1 MKGFEINYKGGGL
14 KVAIENGM
22 ITIDIYTIRG
32 NKNNDTIYT
41 GGIDYDKSQE
51 NVWLDF
57 LPIRPE
63 EHLQIK
69 VTDVDKVS
77 TPARTKKVQNI
88 KPATKLETFRRLE
101 EELAKQGLL

>member
-1 MKGFEINYKGGGL
+1 
-14 KVAIENGM
+14 M
-22 ITIDIYTIRG
+22 ITIDIHTIRG

-57 LPIRPE
+57 LPIRPG
-63 EHLQIK
+63 EHLQIR

-77 TPARTKKVQNI
+77 TPTRTKEAQNI
-88 KPATKLETFRRLE
+88 KPATKLETYRKLE
-101 EELAKQGLL
+101 EELTKQGLL